1 MSLSCQV
8 LIVAI
13 TCQKGQI
20 PPLLD
25 SFKPINRDVGLDD
38 EAVQVRRGGFQGGR
52 HRGDQE
58 DYGQQEVA
66 HSLANA
72 HCENKNA
79 DARINFCLFMF
90 PKTDGNTE
98 I

>member
-38 EAVQVRRGGFQGGR
+38 EAVQVRRGGFQGRR

-58 DYGQQEVA
+58 DNGQQEVA
-66 HSLANA
+66 HSLANT
-72 HCENKNA
+72 HCENKNT
-79 DARINFCLFMF
+79 DARI
-90 PKTDGNTE
+90 TSV
-98 I
+98 